1 MTNVKALKA
10 LYEANGGAAA
20 DVAGVK
26 TCAKMILAL
35 AELSSIKS
43 VVVNPCAQSA
53 SYWGTAV
60 SDMQDTDIA
69 IGDGVIT
76 GTLKY
81 VASGALVT
89 DWDSH
94 HFIALKFTDLNGADE
109 IKVGIKNLAALDSDM
124 DAVIA
129 VTDLTKPLRVVT
141 TNDGVTK
148 TQTFDLSGLTLA
160 AQ

>member
-1 MTNVKALKA
+1 MTNVEALKA
-10 LYEANGGAAA
+10 LYVANGGAEI
-20 DVAGVK
+20 DVEGLE
-26 TCAKMILAL
+26 TNAKVIFAL
-35 AELSSIKS
+35 AGLSALKPVIA
-43 VVVNPCAQSA
+43 NPCAQSA

-60 SDMQDTDIA
+60 SDMQDTDIV
-69 IGDGVIT
+69 IGGGVIT

-81 VASGALVT
+81 VASGTLVA

-109 IKVGIKNLAALDSDM
+109 IKVGIKNLVTLDPDM

-141 TNDGVTK
+141 TKGGVTK